1 MVRLFHTHPNRYR
14 FFILEKNIGGEKT
27 GGMWTGG
34 RRESPVGKET
44 IMVDV
49 TQRPELSFMNHD
61 ALSHAIENIL
71 DRHEGIQDWIILY
84 TQREL
89 GMRYPGID
97 FSTASTLA
105 KIEDDPS
112 LLDELRNG
120 IGLERRMASAEA
132 DSFAPA
138 AQTPLSTPEPA
149 STTPPQDIGRW
160 SGVDPNRLAQVT
172 DRFLESHGELADWA
186 ELHSP
191 QELQAAYPNV
201 GQGTASTLAKIATD
215 LGLSKEFDQ
224 SLTADAIERMRAVPL
239 PDRPEQRSDA
249 GLPMPDPGIDPNSGN
264 GPMGPGIGM

>member
-49 TQRPELSFMNHD
+49 TQRSELSFMNHD

-71 DRHEGIQDWIILY
+71 DRHEGIQDWTILY

-105 KIEDDPS
+105 KI
-112 LLDELRNG
+112 
-120 IGLERRMASAEA
+120 
-132 DSFAPA
+132 
-138 AQTPLSTPEPA
+138 
-149 STTPPQDIGRW
+149 
-160 SGVDPNRLAQVT
+160 
-172 DRFLESHGELADWA
+172 
-186 ELHSP
+186 
-191 QELQAAYPNV
+191 
-201 GQGTASTLAKIATD
+201 ATD
-215 LGLSKEFDQ
+215 PGLSKEFDQ
-224 SLTADAIERMRAVPL
+224 SLTANAIERRASHAGSRH
-239 PDRPEQRSDA
+239 RPELRQRSH
-249 GLPMPDPGIDPNSGN
+249 GSRNRN
-264 GPMGPGIGM
+264 VTERR

>member
-49 TQRPELSFMNHD
+49 TQRSELSFMNHD

-71 DRHEGIQDWIILY
+71 DRHEGIQDWTILY

-105 KIEDDPS
+105 KI
-112 LLDELRNG
+112 
-120 IGLERRMASAEA
+120 
-132 DSFAPA
+132 
-138 AQTPLSTPEPA
+138 
-149 STTPPQDIGRW
+149 
-160 SGVDPNRLAQVT
+160 
-172 DRFLESHGELADWA
+172 
-186 ELHSP
+186 
-191 QELQAAYPNV
+191 
-201 GQGTASTLAKIATD
+201 ATD
-215 LGLSKEFDQ
+215 PGLSKEFDQ

-239 PDRPEQRSDA
+239 PDRPERRPDA

>member
-1 MVRLFHTHPNRYR
+1 MTLRPRDERPSGRNIPITLPDIAQCLRDGESHGTFLGDYKTQFQIPSNNGRPIHVGVIRYR

-49 TQRPELSFMNHD
+49 TQRSELSFMNHD

-71 DRHEGIQDWIILY
+71 DRHEEIQDWTILY

-105 KIEDDPS
+105 KI
-112 LLDELRNG
+112 
-120 IGLERRMASAEA
+120 
-132 DSFAPA
+132 
-138 AQTPLSTPEPA
+138 
-149 STTPPQDIGRW
+149 
-160 SGVDPNRLAQVT
+160 
-172 DRFLESHGELADWA
+172 
-186 ELHSP
+186 
-191 QELQAAYPNV
+191 
-201 GQGTASTLAKIATD
+201 ATD
-215 LGLSKEFDQ
+215 PGLSKEFDQ

>member
-34 RRESPVGKET
+34 RRESPV
-44 IMVDV
+44 
-49 TQRPELSFMNHD
+49 TQRSELSFMNHD

-71 DRHEGIQDWIILY
+71 DRHEEIQDWTILY

-105 KIEDDPS
+105 KI
-112 LLDELRNG
+112 
-120 IGLERRMASAEA
+120 
-132 DSFAPA
+132 
-138 AQTPLSTPEPA
+138 
-149 STTPPQDIGRW
+149 
-160 SGVDPNRLAQVT
+160 
-172 DRFLESHGELADWA
+172 
-186 ELHSP
+186 
-191 QELQAAYPNV
+191 
-201 GQGTASTLAKIATD
+201 ATD
-215 LGLSKEFDQ
+215 PGLSKEFDQ